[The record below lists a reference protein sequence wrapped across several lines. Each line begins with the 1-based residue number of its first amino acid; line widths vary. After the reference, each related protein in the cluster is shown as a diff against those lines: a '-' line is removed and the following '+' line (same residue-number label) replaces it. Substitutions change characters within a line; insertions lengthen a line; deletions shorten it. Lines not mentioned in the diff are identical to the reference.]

1 RPQACP
7 DMRWAGVRRCVVSTL
22 LFHASSPLVV
32 TLSGAARVGAAEGV
46 VHVLFRVF
54 RQCALAA
61 VFSSAASMPALAAA
75 STASLDGMVVTA
87 SRTEQARKQTL
98 AAMTVVDRA
107 EIERLQP
114 NSVADLLRGL
124 PSLSIANHGGP
135 GKTTSVF
142 LRGTGSGHVLVL
154 VDGVRV
160 GSVTSG
166 GAAIQDIP
174 VDQIQRIE
182 I

>member
-1 RPQACP
+1 RTGIEPLCRWTREGAGSGKRLVSARKSGDRPQACP

-98 AAMTVVDRA
+98 AAMTVDRK
-107 EIERLQP
+107 
-114 NSVADLLRGL
+114 SV
-124 PSLSIANHGGP
+124 
-135 GKTTSVF
+135 V
-142 LRGTGSGHVLVL
+142 
-154 VDGVRV
+154 
-160 GSVTSG
+160 
-166 GAAIQDIP
+166 
-174 VDQIQRIE
+174 
-182 I
+182 